1 MKNLFFTIGVLLC
14 VTIYAQEGTIKNTL
28 FVRIY
33 NLEGDKMNKG
43 KVLTVNDTIIQLLKN
58 KETVNIDMI
67 TIGLIKTKRSAGNN
81 VLIGSLIGLTI
92 GAIVG
97 VASADPDALILGY
110 SASEGGTGGGLV
122 GAVLGSGLGA
132 ATIPLKN
139 SKTYIINGDAS
150 RWKVFQEKIQRM
162 K

>member
-1 MKNLFFTIGVLLC
+1 MKNLFFAIGVLLC
-14 VTIYAQEGTIKNTL
+14 VTTYAQEGTIKNTL

-33 NLEGDKMNKG
+33 NLDGDKMNKG

-58 KETVNIDMI
+58 KETVNIDMR

-97 VASADPDALILGY
+97 VASADPDALIFGY
-110 SASEGGTGGGLV
+110 SASEGGTGGIFC
-122 GAVLGSGLGA
+122 S
-132 ATIPLKN
+132 
-139 SKTYIINGDAS
+139 
-150 RWKVFQEKIQRM
+150 
-162 K
+162 

>member
-58 KETVNIDMI
+58 KETVNIDMR
-67 TIGLIKTKRSAGNN
+67 TIGLIKTKRSVGNN

-97 VASADPDALILGY
+97 VASADPDAWIFGY

-139 SKTYIINGDAS
+139 SKDYIINGDAS